1 MFHAQLL
8 VENDVGSQG
17 LEQGH
22 RGLGMPDMEPGL
34 PEGPVAAPA
43 EAGGGTTTQN
53 DGGSA
58 MMA

>member
-1 MFHAQLL
+1 MTWEARDL
-8 VENDVGSQG
+8 NRSS
-17 LEQGH
+17 
-22 RGLGMPDMEPGL
+22 GLGMPDMEPGL